1 MFDWLKS
8 KSLMCEMRSVI
19 GIGLFL
25 FLVVACANGS
35 MGWVG
40 KQYMYGFNYDALQ
53 EMRDIRILSC
63 HFETV
68 RPGYGFR
75 CRQHDGE
82 PLQRTGYSAYM
93 YPPSSL
99 YVEWIDLKTNT
110 TYSAKADLKAG
121 IPKGFK
127 FEDLFDIAFV
137 CDKDTLDVF
146 LASQQ
151 LRSPDWPVDGPYI
164 IQSETGKRIYFYD
177 INKVYK
183 IASVKGASM

>member
-1 MFDWLKS
+1 MLNSFKS
-8 KSLMCEMRSVI
+8 KSLI
-19 GIGLFL
+19 QIIYPILTLGLL
-25 FLVVACANGS
+25 LALVTACANDT

-40 KQYMYGFNYDALQ
+40 KRYTYGFKYDAMR

-82 PLQRTGYSAYM
+82 PLQRTGYSGYM

-99 YVEWIDLKTNT
+99 YVEWIDLKTNI

-127 FEDLFDIAFV
+127 LEDLFDIAFV

-151 LRSPDWPVDGPYI
+151 VRPSDWPLDGPYV
-164 IQSETGKRIYFYD
+164 IQKDTGERIYYYRSD
-177 INKVYK
+177 KVYK